1 MSDNL
6 KIWQTFADIDP
17 QFTKPITGK
26 AYKGTS
32 PNPQYVIMCL
42 TNLFG
47 PVGQGFGWEVLS
59 DGFERLGDE
68 VLHWCRIRFWHTSR
82 ENWFEAYGQTK
93 AVLKTSNGPR
103 VDEDAP
109 KKSLTD
115 AIVKAASQLGIAANI
130 FLGRWDDQKYVAT
143 VNEGFRDKEEPHTT
157 DQIPDAGRREV
168 AQQKDRV
175 SYAEMKRGLAAIE
188 QDLLDC
194 KTTTAVKKCAEGW
207 KHIFER
213 DGWTRDYVDVARDKF
228 AARIQEI
235 KSTEAEDVFPG
246 DTKLTGEGGQHQ
258 NTIYNPIMA
267 G

>member
-6 KIWQTFADIDP
+6 KIWNTFADIDP
-17 QFTKPITGK
+17 AYTKPITGK
-26 AYKGTS
+26 SYKGTS
-32 PNPQYVIMCL
+32 PNPQYVIRCL
-42 TNLFG
+42 TEIFG
-47 PVGQGFGWEVLS
+47 PVGKGFGWEVLE
-59 DGFERLGDE
+59 DGFQPLGDE
-68 VLHWCRIRFWHTSR
+68 VLHWCRVRFWHEDR
-82 ENWFEAYGQTK
+82 ANCFESYGQTK
-93 AVLKTSNGPR
+93 ALMKTRNGLMS
-103 VDEDAP
+103 DEDAP

-115 AIVKAASQLGIAANI
+115 AIVKAASHLGIAANI

-143 VNEGFRDKEEPHTT
+143 VNEGFRDKEEPRTT

-194 KTTTAVKKCAEGW
+194 KTTIAVKKCAEGW

-213 DGWTRDYVDVARDKF
+213 DGWTDDYVSAARDKF
-228 AARIQEI
+228 TARIQEL
-235 KSTEAEDVFPG
+235 KKAEAEDVFPG
-246 DTKLTGEGGQHQ
+246 DTPVNGLDPHQH
-258 NTIYNPIMA
+258 PIMA

>member
-6 KIWQTFADIDP
+6 KIWQAFADIDP

-93 AVLKTSNGPR
+93 AVLKTKNGLL

-130 FLGRWDDQKYVAT
+130 FLGRWDDAKYVAEVT
-143 VNEGFRDKEEPHTT
+143 QEYREKNGEPKTQ
-157 DQIPDAGRREV
+157 D
-168 AQQKDRV
+168 QQKRV
-175 SYAEMKRGLAAIE
+175 SAAEMKRGLEAIT

-194 KTTTAVKKCAEGW
+194 HSLDDWKKCADIW
-207 KHIFER
+207 KHIMER
-213 DGWTRDYVDVARDKF
+213 DGWPEDYRAVARERF
-228 AARIQEI
+228 AGRRDEI
-235 KSTEAEDVFPG
+235 LSQKEA
-246 DTKLTGEGGQHQ
+246 
-258 NTIYNPIMA
+258 A
-267 G
+267 